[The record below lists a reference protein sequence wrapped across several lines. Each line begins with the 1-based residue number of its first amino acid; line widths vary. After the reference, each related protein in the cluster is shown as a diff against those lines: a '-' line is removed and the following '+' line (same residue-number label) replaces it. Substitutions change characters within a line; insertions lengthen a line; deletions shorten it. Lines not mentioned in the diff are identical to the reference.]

1 MLPENIKMNILFI
14 CSKNKWRS
22 KTAETIFKNRWSVKS
37 AGTEKGARIRVTSS
51 LIEWGEVIF
60 VMEEKHKNR
69 LKEKYGKLLSSKEVI
84 VLDIPD
90 VYQYMD
96 EDLIQHFEDVV
107 PFYLSQID

>member
-1 MLPENIKMNILFI
+1 MLLENLKMNILFI

-22 KTAETIFKNRWSVKS
+22 KTAETIFKNRWPVKS

-51 LIEWGEVIF
+51 LIEWSEIIF
-60 VMEEKHKNR
+60 VMEEKHKER
-69 LKEKYGKLLSSKEVI
+69 LEGKYEKLLPSKELI

-96 EDLIQHFEDVV
+96 EDLIQHFEDAV
-107 PFYLSQID
+107 PFYLEQID